1 MSKRFFLPNFVVV
14 LCLQIL
20 IAGWLG
26 CSEDDGQQPKIAEA
40 APLFQLE
47 SLHGDTVTLANLSGK
62 FVIIHFAASW

>member
-1 MSKRFFLPNFVVV
+1 MSKRVFLQNIVAI

-20 IAGWLG
+20 IASSLG
-26 CSEDDGQQPKIAEA
+26 CSGDDGQQPKIAEA